1 MDEKTLSG
9 SDALSISSM
18 TDRNNGNFMN
28 DGLGIFFI
36 FALLMMNNGWGGYG
50 ARPMP
55 GVTEG
60 ELANSQANQTT
71 QLQLSNLLTGQ
82 QNNLFE
88 MASMFSGQNLQ
99 MMQQNNT
106 NLINAI
112 QGFNNVTAQISNQT
126 NVLGTQIQALDAK
139 MSSCCCEIKTQML
152 QDKLE
157 STQSDLFAAKTDISN
172 AAQSQYLL
180 GQLGRFV
187 AWTPSGTQAYTPAT
201 GA

>member
-1 MDEKTLSG
+1 MEEKTLTG
-9 SDALSISSM
+9 SDALSISAM

-28 DGLGIFFI
+28 DSLGIFFI

-50 ARPMP
+50 RGPMP

-88 MASMFSGQNLQ
+88 MANMFSGQNLQ
-99 MMQQNNT
+99 MMQQNNA

-112 QGFNNVTAQISNQT
+112 QGFNNVTAQIANQT
-126 NVLGTQIQALDAK
+126 NVLGTQIQQLDAK

-152 QDKLE
+152 QNRLDEAERRNVVL
-157 STQSDLFAAKTDISN
+157 QN
-172 AAQSQYLL
+172 AIDNANQSQYIL
-180 GQLGRFV
+180 GNLGRFV
-187 AWTPSGTQAYTPAT
+187 AWAGSGTAAT
-201 GA
+201 AAVNG

>member
-1 MDEKTLSG
+1 MEEKTLTG
-9 SDALSISSM
+9 SDALSISAM

-50 ARPMP
+50 RGPMP

-88 MASMFSGQNLQ
+88 MANMFSGQNLQ

-112 QGFNNVTAQISNQT
+112 QGFNNVTAQIANQT
-126 NVLGTQIQALDAK
+126 NVLGTQIQQLDAK

-152 QDKLE
+152 QNRLDEAERRNVVL
-157 STQSDLFAAKTDISN
+157 QN
-172 AAQSQYLL
+172 AIDNANQSQYIL
-180 GQLGRFV
+180 GNLGRFV
-187 AWTPSGTQAYTPAT
+187 AWAGSGTAAT
-201 GA
+201 AAVNG

>member
-9 SDALSISSM
+9 SDALSISAM

-88 MASMFSGQNLQ
+88 MANMFSGQNLQ
-99 MMQQNNT
+99 MMQQNNA

-152 QDKLE
+152 QDRLDE
-157 STQSDLFAAKTDISN
+157 AERRNVVLQN
-172 AAQSQYLL
+172 AIDNANQSQYIL
-180 GQLGRFV
+180 GNLGRFV
-187 AWTPSGTQAYTPAT
+187 AWAGSGTAAT
-201 GA
+201 TAVNG

>member
-1 MDEKTLSG
+1 MDEKTLTG
-9 SDALSISSM
+9 SDALSISAM

-50 ARPMP
+50 RGPMP

-88 MASMFSGQNLQ
+88 MANMFSGQNLQ

-112 QGFNNVTAQISNQT
+112 QGFNNVTAQIANQT
-126 NVLGTQIQALDAK
+126 NVLGTQIQQLDAK

-152 QDKLE
+152 QNRLDEAERRNVVL
-157 STQSDLFAAKTDISN
+157 QN
-172 AAQSQYLL
+172 AIDNANQSQYIL
-180 GQLGRFV
+180 GNLGRFV
-187 AWTPSGTQAYTPAT
+187 AWAGSGTAAT
-201 GA
+201 TAVNG

>member
-9 SDALSISSM
+9 SDALSISAM

-50 ARPMP
+50 SRPMP

-88 MASMFSGQNLQ
+88 MANMFSGQNLQ

-152 QDKLE
+152 QDRLDE
-157 STQSDLFAAKTDISN
+157 AERRNVVLQN
-172 AAQSQYLL
+172 AIDNANQSQYIL
-180 GQLGRFV
+180 GNLGRFV
-187 AWTPSGTQAYTPAT
+187 AWAGSGTAAT
-201 GA
+201 TAVNG

>member
-9 SDALSISSM
+9 SDALSISAM

-50 ARPMP
+50 ARPMS

-88 MASMFSGQNLQ
+88 MANMFSGQNLQ

-152 QDKLE
+152 RDRLDEAERRNVVLQ
-157 STQSDLFAAKTDISN
+157 N
-172 AAQSQYLL
+172 AIDNANQSQYIL
-180 GQLGRFV
+180 GNLGRFV
-187 AWTPSGTQAYTPAT
+187 AWAGSGTAAT
-201 GA
+201 TAVNG

>member
-9 SDALSISSM
+9 SDALSISAM

-88 MASMFSGQNLQ
+88 MANMFSGQNLQ

-152 QDKLE
+152 QDRLDE
-157 STQSDLFAAKTDISN
+157 AERRNVVLQN
-172 AAQSQYLL
+172 AIDNANQSQYIL
-180 GQLGRFV
+180 GNLGRFV
-187 AWTPSGTQAYTPAT
+187 AWAGSGTAAT
-201 GA
+201 TAVNG

>member
-1 MDEKTLSG
+1 MDERSLTG
-9 SDALSISSM
+9 SDALSIQAM

-36 FALLMMNNGWGGYG
+36 FALLMMNNGGWGGYG
-50 ARPMP
+50 RGPMP

-71 QLQLSNLLTGQ
+71 QLQLSSLLTGQ

-88 MASMFSGQNLQ
+88 MANMFSGQNLQ

-112 QGFNNVTAQISNQT
+112 QGFNNVTAQIANQT
-126 NVLGTQIQALDAK
+126 NVLGSQIQALDAK
-139 MSSCCCEIKTQML
+139 MASCCCEIKTQML
-152 QDKLE
+152 QNRYEDE
-157 STQSDLFAAKTDISN
+157 RAKNVTLQN
-172 AAQSQYLL
+172 ALDNANQSQFILSN
-180 GQLGRFV
+180 LGRFV
-187 AWTPSGTQAYTPAT
+187 AWAGTGSQASTVN
-201 GA
+201 G

>member
-9 SDALSISSM
+9 SDALSISAM

-88 MASMFSGQNLQ
+88 MANMFSGQNLQ

-152 QDKLE
+152 QNRLDEAERRNVVL
-157 STQSDLFAAKTDISN
+157 QN
-172 AAQSQYLL
+172 AIDNANQSQYIL
-180 GQLGRFV
+180 GNLGRFV
-187 AWTPSGTQAYTPAT
+187 AWAGSGTAAT
-201 GA
+201 TAVNG

>member
-9 SDALSISSM
+9 SDALSISAM

-88 MASMFSGQNLQ
+88 MANMFSGQNLQ

-152 QDKLE
+152 KDRLDEAERRNVVLQ
-157 STQSDLFAAKTDISN
+157 N
-172 AAQSQYLL
+172 AIDNANQSQYIL
-180 GQLGRFV
+180 GNLGRFV
-187 AWTPSGTQAYTPAT
+187 AWAGSGTAAT
-201 GA
+201 TAVNG

>member
-9 SDALSISSM
+9 SDALSISAM

-55 GVTEG
+55 GVTED

-88 MASMFSGQNLQ
+88 MANMFSGQNLQ

-152 QDKLE
+152 QNRLDEAERRNVVL
-157 STQSDLFAAKTDISN
+157 QN
-172 AAQSQYLL
+172 AIDNANQSQYIL
-180 GQLGRFV
+180 GNLGRFV
-187 AWTPSGTQAYTPAT
+187 AWAGSGTAAT
-201 GA
+201 TAVNG